1 MNSWE
6 TSVRVQSPKCVAIN
20 LEGRTSAT
28 YSRHSR
34 WARGLFEPMGSTKRP
49 VTLWMFVIYI
59 DREAGISCIHFG
71 VKKEVTTSLKGS
83 FSQGLCPTSFQNCIN
98 SAWWI
103 IVVYQ
108 YILCIYTHTHAHIYI
123 YIIDISILWKF
134 YYLVSSNHCH
144 HLSFGMQS
152 KASYDW
158 WFLN

>member
-1 MNSWE
+1 M
-6 TSVRVQSPKCVAIN
+6 RVQSPKCVAIN

-59 DREAGISCIHFG
+59 YILIGKLVYLVYTPGSKKRSQLPLKVVLVRGYARPHSKIASIQLGESLWSINISC
-71 VKKEVTTSLKGS
+71 
-83 FSQGLCPTSFQNCIN
+83 
-98 SAWWI
+98 
-103 IVVYQ
+103 VYM
-108 YILCIYTHTHAHIYI
+108 YTYTHTRTYI
-123 YIIDISILWKF
+123 LYMYIFDISILWKF

-152 KASYDW
+152 KASYD
-158 WFLN
+158 